1 VRDFP
6 GGVPKGES
14 PSTDGRTSQAD
25 PSGTSREGPV
35 LPKRESAPS
44 GTGLLRGSLTPLGT
58 GREAWYSQRESWT
71 SETGQGR
78 LDSQEGV
85 FALPQRPGRPRQG
98 SLWTPKGWE
107 SPRRART
114 ALRQESPLEGIRQ
127 RARQGGGLYLAR
139 GFSPQLDQIVRRL
152 IGRLSSPHL
161 DTCLER

>member
-58 GREAWYSQRESWT
+58 GREAWYSQRESLDLRNRPGEARLPRGSLRT
-71 SETGQGR
+71 PPEARTAPPRES
-78 LDSQEGV
+78 LDSQRLGVPKEG
-85 FALPQRPGRPRQG
+85 PDGPPPRESTRGDSAAG
-98 SLWTPKGWE
+98 S
-107 SPRRART
+107 
-114 ALRQESPLEGIRQ
+114 
-127 RARQGGGLYLAR
+127 AR
-139 GFSPQLDQIVRRL
+139 GRTLLGKGLFSPTRPD
-152 IGRLSSPHL
+152 
-161 DTCLER
+161 C